1 MLPELPYHRF
11 SNGDGILVV
20 STLPNGEL
28 PKADLSQA
36 SRAPQQHFS
45 LLFWRPCVHVLHS
58 LLQASSLPETES
70 TKCELMALQDAVMG

>member
-45 LLFWRPCVHVLHS
+45 LLFWRPCVHVLHFYFRLLPS
-58 LLQASSLPETES
+58 LRLSQPIAN
-70 TKCELMALQDAVMG
+70 